1 MFKTDV
7 DARTLVAELD
17 ELEKRQFP
25 YALAKALNDTAFQ
38 DVRGGWRDEMLQVFD
53 RPTRITL
60 NAVLV
65 NRANRKQQP
74 APVAEIYIRDEASG
88 GTPPVR
94 WLVHGVEGGSRK
106 HKPFENLLIRAGIM
120 SPTEFAVPGR
130 SYPLDAHGNVP
141 GSVVKAITADVRL
154 ARGEDTSHFSTPESR
169 RRRERR
175 RNKRGGL
182 YFASRGDRLPRGI
195 YERIRTA
202 FGVAV
207 RTVFIFVSR
216 VSYSPRFDAY
226 DVARE
231 LFNRNFPRRF
241 DEAMRHAVRTA
252 KQKGR
257 SGSRGRRG

>member
-7 DARTLVAELD
+7 QADLLIAELD
-17 ELEKRQFP
+17 ELGKRQFP

-65 NRANRKQQP
+65 NRANRKDAVP
-74 APVAEIYIRDEASG
+74 AAEIYIRDEASG

-120 SPTEFAVPGR
+120 SPTEFAVPGK

-141 GSVVKAITADVRL
+141 GGVVKAITGDVRL
-154 ARGEDTSHFSTPESR
+154 ARTDDTSHFSTPESR

-182 YFASRGDRLPRGI
+182 YFLSRGEGLPRGI

-252 KQKGR
+252 KQKA
-257 SGSRGRRG
+257 SSSSKGRRR